1 MKRNFT
7 FSKYRIKGQKYNLN
21 FIDIFSKGDK
31 DDKSKDNIFKVK
43 TLINNKIKII
53 PSYTIDN
60 TKTQINQ
67 INEKQ
72 SDKNN
77 PIKFNSNL
85 KPIKDNK
92 IKVFN
97 NNINNVIITSKK
109 SDDINTNNS
118 NQKKK
123 IKQSIPINKNQVKSF
138 QNVNQNYVININNNI
153 NNSYQIKMQ
162 NNQDI
167 NNKDTIN
174 KSNYNN
180 YNYDFEKM
188 KIVQSEEGNKNF
200 NNSNQKTIL
209 TEISDLSCFKSNQK
223 LFNLNSTSF
232 PNNDNDLLSFSD
244 DTNFGNNLKNINVIQ
259 ENQNNNN
266 NNSNNNSNK
275 NSNMN
280 SNMNSNKNNNKNND
294 NKKKKIYI
302 NPNDF
307 QNFCKEIEE
316 KLNL

>member
-53 PSYTIDN
+53 PSNTIDKS
-60 TKTQINQ
+60 KTQINQ

-109 SDDINTNNS
+109 I
-118 NQKKK
+118 
-123 IKQSIPINKNQVKSF
+123 
-138 QNVNQNYVININNNI
+138 
-153 NNSYQIKMQ
+153 
-162 NNQDI
+162 
-167 NNKDTIN
+167 
-174 KSNYNN
+174 
-180 YNYDFEKM
+180 
-188 KIVQSEEGNKNF
+188 
-200 NNSNQKTIL
+200 
-209 TEISDLSCFKSNQK
+209 
-223 LFNLNSTSF
+223 
-232 PNNDNDLLSFSD
+232 
-244 DTNFGNNLKNINVIQ
+244 
-259 ENQNNNN
+259 
-266 NNSNNNSNK
+266 
-275 NSNMN
+275 
-280 SNMNSNKNNNKNND
+280 
-294 NKKKKIYI
+294 
-302 NPNDF
+302 
-307 QNFCKEIEE
+307 
-316 KLNL
+316 